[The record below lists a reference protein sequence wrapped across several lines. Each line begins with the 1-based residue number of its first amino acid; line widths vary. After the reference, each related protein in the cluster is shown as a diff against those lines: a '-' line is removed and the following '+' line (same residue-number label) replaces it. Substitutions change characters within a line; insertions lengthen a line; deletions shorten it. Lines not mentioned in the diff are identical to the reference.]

1 VVRPGGRP
9 PGRLIDFRIRKDRA
23 VVYLLALAIFVAL
36 SAACWYGSVAV
47 YRGTVGGPD
56 PAASPDYHTTSAAA
70 VGVTALTSF
79 VPFPLGYVAGLVVWA
94 VAAFGGVGL
103 PAGRAAVLFLY
114 LAAGS
119 FLARLVVLGVMDMF
133 GG

>member
-1 VVRPGGRP
+1 
-9 PGRLIDFRIRKDRA
+9 
-23 VVYLLALAIFVAL
+23 VVYLLALVIFVAF
-36 SAACWYGSVAV
+36 SAVCWYGSVAV

-56 PAASPDYHTTSAAA
+56 PAASPDYHATSAAA

-79 VPFPLGYVAGLVVWA
+79 VPFPFGYLAGLVVWA
-94 VAAFGGVGL
+94 VAAFGGLSL
-103 PAGRAAVLFLY
+103 PAGRAGILFLY

-119 FLARLVVLGVMDMF
+119 FAARLVVLGVMDMF